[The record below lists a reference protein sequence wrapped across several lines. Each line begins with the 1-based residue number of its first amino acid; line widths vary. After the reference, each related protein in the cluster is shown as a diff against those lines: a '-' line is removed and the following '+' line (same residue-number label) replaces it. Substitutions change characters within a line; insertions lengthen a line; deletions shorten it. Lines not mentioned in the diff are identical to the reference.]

1 MKAIGYQPTV
11 GLGVGQTPARQASGN
26 SLVFGTGSGYD
37 ALGKGVGAVL
47 SVYEKER
54 EDDMV
59 ADITAA
65 KNEYDKRIG
74 DLLYNE
80 DSGLMHRKLDNARGI
95 GREYEAEEEK
105 IRQDI
110 MQNMLPKYEKAH
122 LGFTNMVN
130 PVAERNF
137 NNVRDYSLKQK
148 EAYRDVNYA
157 NAVNFKID
165 NAQHYY
171 NDPIAVS
178 AQLDEI
184 KKLTWANYVSEYGD
198 EWCSAKFDEMEAK
211 VVAST
216 IETAFANGD
225 TDSVKNLL
233 NTFGD
238 RVSPSLLNR
247 YRKSLLDTEKNDY
260 LLTEAERIAKENG
273 YDDAKTDAAIEAI
286 GSYEI
291 DEGGNFYKTSDFVN
305 ATMGTPYKWGGTG
318 EGGYDCSGY
327 TQALAAKMGYD
338 IPRTADAQCHWAEEH
353 GKFMPNDGRY
363 QPKAGD
369 LVFIT
374 GTDSRFAPSD
384 NWQESQDPDKGL
396 AYRGVTH
403 IGMVNENGDILQAGS
418 SNGVSVVP
426 FSAFDGQILGYGQL
440 SSVVRKVSMSATER
454 AELKQ
459 RARTANAR
467 HRQDEA
473 RRENDIKMSLDNAM
487 FELYEQGVTDPAQYM
502 AIAKRY
508 ASEPNIYKSAV
519 LLAENYAN
527 YSVRNSSGGSGSISK
542 DGMAIIKDAIDTGAF
557 LDEGMLTDALDAEG
571 VSPADRRSL
580 VQYYR
585 KAQED
590 SYEWASLKKDF
601 QREFGKNEGYWL
613 GAKAAAQNFIQE
625 YVEKNGRKP
634 SYSQIQEAL
643 GKAAAKPKISLF
655 ASVSGLA
662 GYEQMGI
669 SNATMRAMGISDATE
684 NRDGTVTVTYPN
696 GGTERVDEDDFLS
709 QVGRYEEEG

>member
-59 ADITAA
+59 AEITAA
-65 KNEYDKRIG
+65 KNEYDKRIS

-80 DSGLMHRKLDNARGI
+80 NGGLMRRKLDNARGI
-95 GREYEAEEEK
+95 GREYEEQELK

-130 PVAERNF
+130 LISERNF
-137 NNVRDYSLKQK
+137 NNVRNYSLQQK
-148 EAYRDVNYA
+148 DAYRDVNYA
-157 NAVNFKID
+157 NAVNFKVD

-171 NDPIAVS
+171 NDPTAVS

-184 KKLTWANYVSEYGD
+184 KKLTWANYVSEYGE
-198 EWCSAKFDEMEAK
+198 EWCSAKFDETEAK
-211 VVAST
+211 VVTST

-238 RVSPSLLNR
+238 RVSPSVLNR
-247 YRKSLLDTEKNDY
+247 YRKSLLETEKNDY

-273 YDDAKTDAAIEAI
+273 YDDAKTDAAIDAI

-291 DEGGNFYKTSDFVN
+291 DEGGNFYKTSEFVSN
-305 ATMGTPYKWGGTG
+305 TMGTPYKWGGTG

-338 IPRTADAQCHWAEEH
+338 IPRTADAQCHWAEEN
-353 GKFMPNDGRY
+353 GKFVPNDGKY

-440 SSVVRKVSMSATER
+440 SSDVRKVAMSATER

-467 HRQDEA
+467 HRQDEE
-473 RRENDIKMSLDNAM
+473 RRENDIKTSLDNAM

-508 ASEPNIYKSAV
+508 ASEPKIYKSAV

-527 YSVRNSSGGSGSISK
+527 HSVRNSSDKLSN
-542 DGMAIIKDAIDTGAF
+542 DDLAAIKDDIDTGAYVDESTLLNI
-557 LDEGMLTDALDAEG
+557 LDRNG
-571 VSPADRRSL
+571 VSPKDRRTIRE
-580 VQYYR
+580 YWK

-590 SYEWASLKKDF
+590 AFDWGSQKKDF
-601 QREFGKNEGYWL
+601 QQEFGKSEGLWL
-613 GAKAAAQNFIQE
+613 GAKAAAQDFIKSFMKSTGE
-625 YVEKNGRKP
+625 KP
-634 SYSQIQEAL
+634 SYNQIRDAL
-643 GKAAAKPKISLF
+643 AKAAAKPEIGLLS
-655 ASVSGLA
+655 SSSGFA
-662 GYEQMGI
+662 GYERMGI
-669 SNATMRAMGISDATE
+669 PNATMRAMGISDAID
-684 NRDGTVTVTYPN
+684 NGDDNVTVTYPD
-696 GGTERVDEDDFLS
+696 GRTEQIDKEDFNKQVDK
-709 QVGRYEEEG
+709 YK